1 MAPSVARVHLRA
13 TAPAI
18 LNSRSPS
25 SDVPPKR
32 NHHLRRRRLVIKY
45 RPFPAPESPPPR
57 SKLGD
62 ADRSSEADGKL
73 AAGGASHRKGGDGV
87 RRAAPVVS
95 ARRLAA
101 ALWHLR
107 PLGAGEV
114 GRSARL
120 GFTTNVPEKWLF
132 VQGSVLVIGLL
143 NIVFDLYLF
152 ELTLY
157 IFILNDQAEVSSS
170 LPCCIMEKAK
180 NWDSNVL
187 KDICHCYGHLKLL
200 EDQQVNGISIMSAL
214 QLELERARSYIIEL
228 ESKRRSAKKKL
239 NRFLKSLEKE
249 QASWRN
255 REHEKVRSMIEAVK
269 CDLSKERK
277 NRKWLEVVNAK
288 LVDELAEA
296 KLLAKRYLLDF
307 EEERKVCELM
317 EELHDELAKEIG
329 EGKAEVEALNRESAK
344 LREEMDEERRMLQ
357 MAEVWREERVQMKLV
372 DAKLMLEEKYLQL
385 CDIQADMEA
394 FLKVQGGID
403 KDMAMMQEA
412 EMLKDVLSSIKVQG
426 IKFCYQPPASGD
438 MSVFEELQPIQ
449 ETNGQETGQCNGY
462 SPASHASG
470 IHTVSPETDLFLQNT
485 AKYDNG
491 TVNRCSDVED
501 DSGWETVCQ
510 PAFHYPE
517 GSDSSVNC
525 IYEESHGSVR
535 GTYWDEQGDSG
546 KINTRQCRR
555 KVSSISRFWRSSSAT
570 KGDSKNI
577 ISVELSNGRLSNCR
591 MPNAALFSDVESDEV
606 SQMRSSD
613 LLDPHVTPGTIGCT
627 KWPRGTQKHS
637 LKAKLLE
644 ARMESQKIQLR
655 RALKQKDST

>member
-120 GFTTNVPEKWLF
+120 GFT
-132 VQGSVLVIGLL
+132 
-143 NIVFDLYLF
+143 
-152 ELTLY
+152 
-157 IFILNDQAEVSSS
+157 
-170 LPCCIMEKAK
+170 
-180 NWDSNVL
+180 
-187 KDICHCYGHLKLL
+187 
-200 EDQQVNGISIMSAL
+200 VNGISIMSAL

-329 EGKAEVEALNRESAK
+329 EGKAEVEALNRESTK

-517 GSDSSVNC
+517 GNDSSVNC

-577 ISVELSNGRLSNCR
+577 ISAELSNRRLSNCR

-655 RALKQKDST
+655 QALKQKDFST

>member
-120 GFTTNVPEKWLF
+120 GFTP
-132 VQGSVLVIGLL
+132 
-143 NIVFDLYLF
+143 
-152 ELTLY
+152 
-157 IFILNDQAEVSSS
+157 EVSSS

-187 KDICHCYGHLKLL
+187 EDICHCYGHLKLL

-329 EGKAEVEALNRESAK
+329 EGKAEVEALNRESVK

-655 RALKQKDST
+655 QALKQKDFST